1 MPINYF
7 GGVPIQLYMSTK
19 VIPLTIFY
27 QLASEDISYQL
38 SVVKGLSINDLV

>member
-7 GGVPIQLYMSTK
+7 GGVPIHVYMSTK

-27 QLASEDISYQL
+27 QLATEDISYQL
-38 SVVKGLSINDLV
+38 SAVKELSMNDLV